1 MLQLFSTE
9 AFAGFGPD
17 SLHLA
22 PAAHLGKVQARRASG
37 LRSAIR
43 LDCPRRPGV
52 YGMIGPR
59 GDLIY
64 VGKARC
70 LRSRLLSYFRPK
82 SREPKAGAIV
92 RETCLIAWEVLPTE
106 LSALLPE
113 LDLIR

>member
-1 MLQLFSTE
+1 MPELFSAE

-22 PAAHLGKVQARRASG
+22 SPPAHLGKVQARRPSG

-43 LDCPRRPGV
+43 FDCPRRPGV
-52 YGMIGPR
+52 YGMIDRR
-59 GDLIY
+59 GQLIY
-64 VGKARC
+64 VGKSRC

-82 SREPKAGAIV
+82 SREPKAGVII

-106 LSALLPE
+106 LS
-113 LDLIR
+113 